1 MSEIPVQERL
11 RLSEVYLSVQGE
23 SSYAGVP
30 CVFVRLTGCNLRC
43 TWCDSEYTFTGG
55 EHRSIDDVVAQAL
68 SFGVPLIEVTGGE
81 PLAQRQCIL
90 LLQRLVD
97 AGAHVLLETSGSIDI
112 GPVPKEVGVILDLK
126 PPASGEEDKN
136 LWSNLEKLL
145 PHHEVKSVIADRND
159 YEWTREILEREKLD
173 ERVAHVLL
181 SPVWGQLEPKTLV
194 EWMLEDR
201 LKARLNLQ
209 QHKLIWPAAERG
221 V

>member
-1 MSEIPVQERL
+1 MSEIPADERL

-68 SFGVPLIEVTGGE
+68 AFGVPLIEVTGGE
-81 PLAQRQCIL
+81 PLAQRQCIP

-112 GPVPKEVGVILDLK
+112 GPVPAEVGVILDLK
-126 PPASGEEDKN
+126 PPGSGEEDKN
-136 LWSNLEKLL
+136 LWSNLEKLR
-145 PHHEVKSVIADRND
+145 PHHEVKSVIADRAD
-159 YEWTREILEREKLD
+159 YEWTREILLREKLH

-201 LKARLNLQ
+201 LQARLNLQ
-209 QHKLIWPAAERG
+209 QHKMIWPAAERG

>member
-1 MSEIPVQERL
+1 MSEIPADERL

-68 SFGVPLIEVTGGE
+68 AFGVPLIEVTGGE
-81 PLAQRQCIL
+81 PLAQRQCIP

-112 GPVPKEVGVILDLK
+112 GPVPAEVGVILDLK
-126 PPASGEEDKN
+126 PPGSGEEDKN
-136 LWSNLEKLL
+136 LWSNLEKLR
-145 PHHEVKSVIADRND
+145 PHHEVKSVIADRAD
-159 YEWTREILEREKLD
+159 YEWTREILLREKLH

-181 SPVWGQLEPKTLV
+181 SPVWGKVEPKTLV

-201 LKARLNLQ
+201 LQARLNLQ